1 MIHGCI
7 DGKSRK
13 IIYLSCNTN
22 NKAETILGLFGKAI
36 NEHDGLIRVDFG
48 VENVLICDAMVNHRG
63 EGRGSFIAGSS
74 TRNQRIERL
83 WRDVFRCFC
92 LVYYYAFYAMEQTGI
107 LDIENPVHLF
117 ALHLV
122 YQPRINLSLQEF
134 MLAFNNH
141 RLSTEH
147 GWTPNQI
154 WINGMMDQSNPLRV
168 YNGLD
173 DSPNDYQYY
182 GEAPHGSISVGNRNN
197 NVVVSPVEIPHAS
210 EITRCVYQIFYPN
223 QPSTE
228 FGIEIYTQFLAFVV
242 NKLEELA

>member
-1 MIHGCI
+1 
-7 DGKSRK
+7 
-13 IIYLSCNTN
+13 
-22 NKAETILGLFGKAI
+22 
-36 NEHDGLIRVDFG
+36 
-48 VENVLICDAMVNHRG
+48 MVNHRG

-122 YQPRINLSLQEF
+122 YQPRINLSLQQF

-147 GWTPNQI
+147 
-154 WINGMMDQSNPLRV
+154 D
-168 YNGLD
+168 
-173 DSPNDYQYY
+173 
-182 GEAPHGSISVGNRNN
+182 GS
-197 NVVVSPVEIPHAS
+197 E
-210 EITRCVYQIFYPN
+210 
-223 QPSTE
+223 
-228 FGIEIYTQFLAFVV
+228 
-242 NKLEELA
+242 